1 MGPGSYRVRGKPHP
15 AGILELNFKAQ
26 IKVFQPWSW
35 SAINKN
41 NGFLPRRLGSGSGE
55 PPKSE
60 IPPISPGLFGGQGLV
75 LTLASYLWPWT
86 IHFTCLSLS
95 FLIFKKGCFQ
105 SEP

>member
-60 IPPISPGLFGGQGLV
+60 IPPNFSWPFWGSRPG
-75 LTLASYLWPWT
+75 AD
-86 IHFTCLSLS
+86 TC
-95 FLIFKKGCFQ
+95 
-105 SEP
+105 